1 LSAFIIKLN
10 ALNGEKLIFL
20 VMYLQKYEL
29 NMGGKYS
36 VFNSFKRVNLN
47 QNVILPFNLTKQ
59 LLLNITIFTTKL
71 DTSIVNY
78 IFE

>member
-1 LSAFIIKLN
+1 
-10 ALNGEKLIFL
+10 
-20 VMYLQKYEL
+20 MYLQKYEL